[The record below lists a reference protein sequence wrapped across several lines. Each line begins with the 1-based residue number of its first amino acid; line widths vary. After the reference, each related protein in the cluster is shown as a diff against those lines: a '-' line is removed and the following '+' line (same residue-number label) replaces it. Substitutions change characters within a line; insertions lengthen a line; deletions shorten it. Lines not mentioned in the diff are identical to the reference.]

1 MMPDVRAVIA
11 IGLQG
16 QFGLNGRLPWEG
28 NRQRAFVA
36 DVERFFELT
45 QGHVLIMGRRTFES
59 VPEFA
64 FKDRDIVKIHSSE
77 APAEVL
83 ARFPGRVVFIGGG
96 PPVYAAY
103 APFIRHWDINRLP
116 YEGEADRWFDPRWL
130 VKSPSGKSPPQLD

>member
-28 NRQRAFVA
+28 NRDKAFVE

-45 QGHVLIMGRRTFES
+45 RGHVIIMGPRTFES
-59 VPEFA
+59 VPKWAFNEREFVEI
-64 FKDRDIVKIHSSE
+64 RSHE
-77 APAEVL
+77 PPAEVL
-83 ARFPGRVVFIGGG
+83 ARFPDRVVFIGGG

-103 APFIRHWDINRLP
+103 APFIRLWDVNRLP
-116 YEGEADRWFDPRWL
+116 YEGEADRWFDPHWL
-130 VKSPSGKSPPQLD
+130 LKSPSGKAPPA

>member
-1 MMPDVRAVIA
+1 MMPDVRAVVA

-28 NRQRAFVA
+28 NRERAFVA

-59 VPEFA
+59 VPDFA
-64 FKDRDIVKIHSSE
+64 FKDREIVQIHSSE
-77 APAEVL
+77 APADVL

-130 VKSPSGKSPPQLD
+130 VKAPSGKAAPRFE

>member
-28 NRQRAFVA
+28 NRDRAFVA

-64 FKDRDIVKIHSSE
+64 FKDREIVKIHSSE

-130 VKSPSGKSPPQLD
+130 VKSPSGKTPPQFD

>member
-130 VKSPSGKSPPQLD
+130 VKSPSGKAPPRFD